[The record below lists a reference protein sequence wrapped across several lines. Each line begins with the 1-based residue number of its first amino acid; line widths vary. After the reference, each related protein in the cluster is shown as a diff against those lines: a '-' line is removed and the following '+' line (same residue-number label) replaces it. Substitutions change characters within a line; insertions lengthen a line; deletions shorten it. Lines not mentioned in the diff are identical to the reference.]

1 MVSLVLQEAFQTFLL
16 FYSCTF
22 LHFCIFLHYP
32 PPSPS
37 PPSCAAFRS
46 ANDGPQDQAVYLRS
60 TQGGRRGWRDLVVW
74 GSLREPKGV
83 QSPPLQGSKQGE
95 GLG

>member
-37 PPSCAAFRS
+37 PALPF
-46 ANDGPQDQAVYLRS
+46 DPPMTGPKTKPCTSVPHRVAEGAGVTLWF
-60 TQGGRRGWRDLVVW
+60 GGLSVSRRGF
-74 GSLREPKGV
+74 SP
-83 QSPPLQGSKQGE
+83 PPLQGSKQGE